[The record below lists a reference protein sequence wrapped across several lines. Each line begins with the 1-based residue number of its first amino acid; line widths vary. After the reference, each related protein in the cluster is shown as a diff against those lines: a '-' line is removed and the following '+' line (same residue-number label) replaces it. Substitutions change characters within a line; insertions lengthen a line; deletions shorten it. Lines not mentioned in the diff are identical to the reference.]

1 MRPRRFLILAAF
13 GATPLA
19 ADVTL
24 PQIAAGLPDQVA
36 EANAAFNARVQAR
49 FTLPLAEDDL
59 VAALE
64 ADGFAVDRTVSF
76 ADIERRDGLCL
87 RRYRVV
93 WNNEGGTVDAIGG
106 AYGLVCP

>member
-1 MRPRRFLILAAF
+1 MRPRLLLILAALV
-13 GATPLA
+13 AAPLA
-19 ADVTL
+19 AETPL
-24 PQIAAGLPDQVA
+24 PEIAAGLPDQVA

-49 FTLPLAEDDL
+49 FALPLAEDDL
-59 VAALE
+59 IAVLE
-64 ADGFAVDRTVSF
+64 TDGFAVDRSVSF